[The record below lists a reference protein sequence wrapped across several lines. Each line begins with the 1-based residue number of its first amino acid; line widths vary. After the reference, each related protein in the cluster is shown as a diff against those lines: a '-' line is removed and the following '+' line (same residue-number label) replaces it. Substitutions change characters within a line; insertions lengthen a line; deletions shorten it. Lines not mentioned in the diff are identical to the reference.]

1 MEKSST
7 TDTPAS
13 TQTREISP
21 DDIEKVF
28 RTITIPPCPAVV
40 VDAMREAQKDTP
52 DIARLSKTISADV
65 AMTAATLKLAN
76 SPMFRG
82 SAPIANV
89 RRAIDRIG
97 TLNVVCVVV
106 AAALRQGIEGG
117 SSARM
122 EQFWRQTSALA
133 LAAGLIAHRHY
144 GIPRDMAYLYA
155 LFHDIGIPLMAAR
168 FPNYDE
174 AVRNGQDAGRL
185 LVLTEADFFPCTHP
199 VIGWLT
205 IRSWGLPEDLATAV
219 RYHHDPDVYDM
230 PETLVSDLAKSLM
243 ATVHVAEHL
252 MTALVGERDF
262 EVGDA
267 LFQRALSH
275 LGITQ
280 IDLEHL
286 REEISE
292 VMDD

>member
-1 MEKSST
+1 MKK
-7 TDTPAS
+7 AS
-13 TQTREISP
+13 TPDTLPSTPPREITP

-28 RTITIPPCPAVV
+28 KTITIPPCPAVV
-40 VDAMREAQKDTP
+40 VDAMREAQKDMP

-106 AAALRQGIEGG
+106 AAALRQSIEGG

-155 LFHDIGIPLMAAR
+155 LFHDIGIPLMATR
-168 FPNYDE
+168 FPAYDE
-174 AVRNGQDAGRL
+174 AVRGGRDSGKL
-185 LVLTEADFFPCTHP
+185 LVLTEAEYFPCTHP

-205 IRSWGLPEDLATAV
+205 IRSWGLPDDLGTAV

-230 PETLVSDLAKSLM
+230 PETLVPDLSKSLM

-252 MTALVGERDF
+252 MAALVDDKDY
-262 EVGDA
+262 EVGDP
-267 LFQRALSH
+267 LFQRGLSH

-286 REEISE
+286 REEINE